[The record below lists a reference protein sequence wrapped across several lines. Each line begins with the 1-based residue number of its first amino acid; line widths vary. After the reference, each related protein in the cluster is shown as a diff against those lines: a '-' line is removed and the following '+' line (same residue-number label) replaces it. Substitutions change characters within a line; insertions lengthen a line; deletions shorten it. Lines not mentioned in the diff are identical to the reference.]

1 MFLVRLLLW
10 VVTLPLVIV
19 AYVIKFILFLLTAFG
34 SIVTTLLGG
43 VLFLASGVMFIGCF
57 WQTGADFWNG
67 IGTSLAGIALG
78 AFIYYM
84 PRIGAFLIALLESF
98 IDWVRSITFG

>member
-43 VLFLASGVMFIGCF
+43 VLLLASGVMFIGCF
-57 WQTGADFWNG
+57 WQTGAEFWNG

-78 AFIYYM
+78 IFIYYL
-84 PRIGAFLIALLESF
+84 PRVGAFLIALLESF
-98 IDWVRSITFG
+98 IDWIRSITFG

>member
-10 VVTLPLVIV
+10 VITLPLVII
-19 AYVIKFILFLLTAFG
+19 AYVFKLILFLLTAFG

-43 VLFLASGVMFIGCF
+43 VLVIASAVMFIGCF
-57 WQTGADFWNG
+57 FNTGAEFWSG

-78 AFIYYM
+78 IFIYYM
-84 PRIGAFLIALLESF
+84 PRIGAFLIALCDSF
-98 IDWVRSITFG
+98 IHWVRSITFG